1 MLLDRREDIK
11 AKLAGGAAALAIEAA
26 FVSLLLLGL
35 SVSYV
40 KQAPR
45 TTTLVNVPYQPIRKD
60 LPPPKPPLQKNLPDD
75 LRAPDFVIDKPV
87 LPVTPVTPPTFPI
100 DLGAAPLDNN
110 GTDSGF
116 DFAGP
121 PDTSIKLPKAIV
133 RLPAG
138 IDQRYAAY
146 MQPDYPAAA
155 RRSDMEGK
163 VELRVL
169 VGTDGRIKQAE
180 IKRSSGHAVLDAA
193 ALEHAL
199 KKWRLTPA
207 SQDGVAVES
216 WLVVPIRFELK
227 HA

>member
-1 MLLDRREDIK
+1 MLLNRREEIK
-11 AKLAGGAAALAIEAA
+11 AKLAGGAAAIAIEAA

-45 TTTLVNVPYQPIRKD
+45 TTTLVAVPYKPVEIV
-60 LPPPKPPLQKNLPDD
+60 PPPPRRPLEKHLPDD
-75 LRAPDFVIDKPV
+75 LPMPDFVIDEPIA
-87 LPVTPVTPPTFPI
+87 PVTSPPLP
-100 DLGAAPLDNN
+100 
-110 GTDSGF
+110 F
-116 DFAGP
+116 DFGTAPVDNSGIDPIGP
-121 PDTSIKLPKAIV
+121 PDTPREPTKAVV

-138 IDQRYAAY
+138 LDQRYAAY
-146 MQPDYPAAA
+146 LQPDYPAAA
-155 RRSDMEGK
+155 RRADMEGR

-169 VGTDGRIKQAE
+169 VGTDGRVKQAE

-199 KKWRLTPA
+199 KKWRLKPA
-207 SQDGVAVES
+207 LQDGVAVEG
-216 WLVVPIRFELK
+216 WLVVPISFELK